1 MVAAALP
8 RPLPLAR
15 VGATG
20 LSLSHVADLWDRVQR
35 RRDGAADAPPSPA
48 LRVAPTERPLPRDLD
63 LPLRLFD
70 PAAMAR
76 GTGEPAPRPRP
87 VPFEPLLLDETLQR
101 LRVLVAA

>member
-15 VGATG
+15 AGATG
-20 LSLSHVADLWDRVQR
+20 LSLSHVADLWERVQR
-35 RRDGAADAPPSPA
+35 RRDSVAVAPSPA
-48 LRVAPTERPLPRDLD
+48 PRVAPTERPLPRDLD

-76 GTGEPAPRPRP
+76 GTGDSAPRPRP